1 MPILGSFG
9 AGSAGGFGLGKGGI
23 EPLDVD
29 YLIVAAG
36 GGSGGSGGGGGG
48 MRTSFPGGT
57 KITLECAVNTVTVG
71 AGVTPAPCVGSAG
84 GCSEV
89 VGATTITSAGGGK
102 GDGQAIACTTRA
114 FSRDG
119 GAGGG
124 GTSNGPSQPTP
135 VGQGNVPPVSP
146 PQGAPGGSK
155 PYIAGGGGGGGGAS
169 GGTGTPGQAIPQ
181 PSNPPFNGLGN
192 GGPGGSGTSNS
203 ITGSSITYAGG
214 GGGFAYWPGYNA
226 GNGGSGGGGKGSS
239 HGDGPNQQSQAGTD
253 GLGGGSGGSQSNRG
267 GNGVVILR
275 YPTAC
280 APRVSVAPG
289 CNTTS
294 TTGCCTY
301 AKFNVSGTLSLG

>member
-1 MPILGSFG
+1 MPIISSFG
-9 AGSAGGFGLGKGGI
+9 ASSAGGFGYGKGGV
-23 EPLDVD
+23 EPMDFD

-36 GGSGGSGGGGGG
+36 GGGGGSGGGGGG

-57 KITLECAVNTVTVG
+57 KLTLNSKENTVTVG
-71 AGVTPAPCVGSAG
+71 VGVAPAPCVGSAG

-124 GTSNGPSQPTP
+124 GDSLGQCQPTP

-146 PQGAPGGSK
+146 PQGANGGAK
-155 PYIAGGGGGGGGAS
+155 QYIAGGGGGGGGAS
-169 GGTGTPGQAIPQ
+169 GGTGGTGQALPAPQ
-181 PSNPPFNGLGN
+181 NPPFKGLGT
-192 GGPGGSGTSNS
+192 GGPGGSGTANS
-203 ITGSSITYAGG
+203 ITGSSVTYAGG
-214 GGGFAYWPGYNA
+214 GGGFAYWPGYDA
-226 GNGGSGGGGKGSS
+226 GSGGAGGGGKGSS
-239 HGDGPNQQSQAGTD
+239 YNNGPGQQAVAGTD
-253 GLGGGSGGSQSNRG
+253 GLGGGAGGGQSVEG
-267 GNGVVILR
+267 GDGIVILR

-280 APRVSVAPG
+280 APRVTVAPG
-289 CNTTS
+289 SNTTS

-301 AKFNVSGTLSLG
+301 ATFNVSGTLSLE